1 MVSAIPSFHP
11 PSFHPRVT
19 SSASI
24 FPTSILRRSE
34 ELSGSPF
41 PQWSRRLATGWVP
54 AGYFPLPDLSR
65 RAVTHAEQGPC
76 CSFGTRA
83 SKVGKFR
90 GGGRERRWQG
100 ERGRAC
106 CWGDLR
112 RRGVVGSWTREGAS
126 WAASGGGGG
135 CGRPQDSRSAARRA
149 GSRCSGRR
157 RSQRGLAEVDARRL
171 PSASAL
177 QLGSQQWPRGCLQH
191 GREVE
196 ASSTPCAVRRA
207 VPGNWT

>member
-24 FPTSILRRSE
+24 FPTSILRRRE

-106 CWGDLR
+106 CWGDLGVAALSGAGLGREPPGR
-112 RRGVVGSWTREGAS
+112 RRGVAGGAAVPRTRVAQRGARGAGAAAAGGRSADSQRSTLAGFLALRLSSWGAS
-126 WAASGGGGG
+126 
-135 CGRPQDSRSAARRA
+135 
-149 GSRCSGRR
+149 SGREAVC
-157 RSQRGLAEVDARRL
+157 STAERWKPPRHHAR
-171 PSASAL
+171 
-177 QLGSQQWPRGCLQH
+177 
-191 GREVE
+191 
-196 ASSTPCAVRRA
+196 
-207 VPGNWT
+207 